1 MSIDDVRVPDSV
13 PVLSAGKH
21 RSPRSGA
28 CFMEFA
34 SYLAGERWSDHPACT
49 HPLLAALARHV
60 NDCTS
65 AAGRQRLVELVP
77 SVIGLTSDD
86 PRMDVRIALRAA
98 TAALPVVAADRVM
111 AVAVLT
117 CQRVLAYLDG
127 LPAGRLDEDSR
138 QALARAPLAADWAR
152 RYTAGT
158 AISMRTFRKQGAPS
172 IVRDAVVGVAR
183 ACVPE
188 PDRLLHDL
196 LVRTIED
203 CRAWPPPG
211 PHNAGNPPSQELGR
225 LPGRRSR
232 QSPLLHVRGRR
243 P

>member
-1 MSIDDVRVPDSV
+1 VSIDRVRVPASV
-13 PVLSAGKH
+13 PVLSPGKH
-21 RSPRSGA
+21 RSPRKGA

-86 PRMDVRIALRAA
+86 PRIDVRIALRSA

-117 CQRVLAYLDG
+117 CQRVLADLDG
-127 LPAGRLDEDSR
+127 LAAGRLGDDSR
-138 QALARAPLAADWAR
+138 QVLARAPLAADWAR

-158 AISMRTFRKQGAPS
+158 AIAVRTFRKQGAPS
-172 IVRDAVVGVAR
+172 IVRDAVVGIAR

-203 CRAWPPPG
+203 CRAWAPQGPDYAGDPSIPAVGPATHQTPP
-211 PHNAGNPPSQELGR
+211 LGQPN
-225 LPGRRSR
+225 LG
-232 QSPLLHVRGRR
+232 V
-243 P
+243 